1 MTLTLLRRFLPEF
14 HRDLENEVR
23 ELLEPDAAFADG
35 DFAEAV
41 FAFSAR
47 YPAPVQ
53 PRSRLLY
60 CFWLEMATTL
70 VLPSRPLAY
79 L

>member
-1 MTLTLLRRFLPEF
+1 MLRRFLHEF
-14 HRDLENEVR
+14 HRDLEIEVR
-23 ELLEPDAAFADG
+23 ELLESDAAFADG

-53 PRSRLLY
+53 PR
-60 CFWLEMATTL
+60 
-70 VLPSRPLAY
+70 
-79 L
+79 